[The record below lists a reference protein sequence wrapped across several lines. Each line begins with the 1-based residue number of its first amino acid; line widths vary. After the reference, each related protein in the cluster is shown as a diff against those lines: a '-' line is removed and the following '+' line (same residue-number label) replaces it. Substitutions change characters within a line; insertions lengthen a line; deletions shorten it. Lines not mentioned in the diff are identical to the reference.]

1 MSDLLFFNG
10 VDATTGDYLVPP
22 RTAAEVLALLRNR
35 PAQPAARAMVPGL
48 DPRDLAE
55 SGWGVVFPRPGDPAV
70 REALRPLLEHRR
82 AQATAASEERY
93 RELELRPG
101 EELEAFLV
109 RHGRGPGPVHP
120 DRMPYYLLL
129 VGDPAAI
136 PFGIQTGLDVQHAV
150 GRVCFE
156 TPEAYERYARAV
168 VASERGA
175 GNGGERRD
183 RLVDLFAPRNADD
196 PATGLSTDHLIAPL
210 ADRLDGAR
218 PGWRLRRT
226 LGERATR
233 QALVDILSGRDM
245 RPALLFTASHGLGFP
260 PGHPEQLER
269 QGALLCQDWP
279 GPKAWK
285 GPLLP
290 AWSFAAADL
299 ADGADVAGLV
309 AFCFACYGA
318 GTPELDDFA
327 HRNDW
332 EPRRIAPSDF
342 MARLPQRL
350 LERGALAVIG
360 HVERAWSSSFLWHD
374 ASQVDVFESTLKL
387 LLEGWPVGAAME
399 YFNQRYAELATL
411 LTAALRRAFAG
422 EPVDAREVSR
432 LWTAHNDARG
442 YVVVGDP
449 AVRVCAGPI
458 PPPTAPCPASGPA

>member
-22 RTAAEVLALLRNR
+22 RTAQEVLDLLRNR
-35 PAQPAARAMVPGL
+35 PARPEGRAMVPGFE
-48 DPRDLAE
+48 PRDLAA
-55 SGWGVVFPRPGDPAV
+55 SGWGAVFPRAGDPAV

-82 AQATAASEERY
+82 AGAAAVREDRY

-101 EELEAFLV
+101 EDLDAFLV

-136 PFGIQTGLDVQHAV
+136 PFSIQTGLDVQHAV

-156 TPEAYERYARAV
+156 TPEEYERYARAV
-168 VASERGA
+168 VASESGA
-175 GNGGERRD
+175 ESGGGARD

-196 PATGLSTDHLIAPL
+196 RAMEMSSDHLIAPL
-210 ADRLDGAR
+210 AERLEGTLS
-218 PGWRLRRT
+218 GWRLRRT

-233 QALVDILSGRDM
+233 QALLDLLSGRDLK
-245 RPALLFTASHGLGFP
+245 PALLFTASHGLGFP
-260 PGHPEQLER
+260 LGHPEQLER

-279 GPKAWK
+279 GPSAWK
-285 GPLLP
+285 EPIP
-290 AWSFAAADL
+290 PEWSFAAADL
-299 ADGADVAGLV
+299 PEGADVAGLV
-309 AFCFACYGA
+309 AFFFACHGA

-332 EPRRIAPSDF
+332 QPRRIAPRDF

-350 LERGALAVIG
+350 LERGALAVVG
-360 HVERAWSSSFLWHD
+360 HLERAWSTSFLWGD
-374 ASQVDVFESTLKL
+374 TSQVDVFESTLKL

-399 YFNQRYAELATL
+399 YLNQRYAELATRL
-411 LTAALRRAFAG
+411 AAVLRRAFAG
-422 EPVDAREVSR
+422 DSVDARVVSR

-449 AVRVCAGPI
+449 AVRVRGGP
-458 PPPTAPCPASGPA
+458 